1 MRSPEQV
8 ASFALV
14 GLLALQAGAFL
25 WQGGLMLAGQPL
37 SERFTA
43 RLIRGVYAGAL
54 LLALTASLGLAWSG
68 QPRIEAGLGH
78 WFVVPGHD
86 FHLVVQL
93 DALSVPFLLLATT
106 LCGVVAVFSDPYLHR
121 EPGFHRYFLLLSL
134 FGLGYSLTVLAGSME
149 MLYCS
154 WEFIGLTSALLIGY
168 FHERPGPCRNGL
180 YTFIVYRIC
189 DLGLV
194 TAAVTIHHLCGSG
207 DFEAFLGHPTALA
220 AGQAAFVGGLLLVG
234 AMGKAAQL
242 PFSGWLP
249 RAMEGPTPSTAIF
262 YGALSV
268 HAGVYLLLRITPL
281 LEASPGLAAA
291 VVLVGLSTA
300 GMARFVGEVQND
312 IKCSLAY
319 ASMAQVG
326 LIVAEIGLGFRLL
339 PIAHAMGHAV
349 LRSVQFLRA
358 PSLLHEIHEMHSF
371 LGGHTPAIP
380 ASRAW
385 LYRLALER
393 GLLEVVVQRGLVT
406 PFVSFCRSLQRAD
419 QWLLN
424 RVGGPP

>member
-1 MRSPEQV
+1 MLAHL
-8 ASFALV
+8 ASSALV

-25 WQGGLMLAGQPL
+25 LQGGLMLAGRAL

-43 RLIRGVYAGAL
+43 RLIRGVYLAS
-54 LLALTASLGLAWSG
+54 LALALGASAALVGSG
-68 QPRIEAGLGH
+68 QPRVEAGLGH
-78 WFVVPGHD
+78 WFVVQGYH
-86 FHLVVQL
+86 FHLVLEL
-93 DALSVPFLLLATT
+93 DALAIPFLLLGTT
-106 LCGVVAVFSDPYLHR
+106 LCGVVAVFSDRYLHR

-134 FGLGYSLTVLAGSME
+134 FGLGCSLTVLAGSME

-154 WEFIGLTSALLIGY
+154 WEFMGLTSALLIGY
-168 FHERPGPCRNGL
+168 FHERPEPCRNGL

-207 DFEAFLGHPTALA
+207 DFARFLGDPTPLTP
-220 AGQAAFVGGLLLVG
+220 GQAAFVGGLLLVA

-268 HAGVYLLLRITPL
+268 HAGAYLLLRISPL
-281 LEASPGLAAA
+281 LEASPGLAAT
-291 VVLVGLSTA
+291 VVVVGLSTA
-300 GMARFVGEVQND
+300 GLARFVGQVQTD

-358 PSLLHEIHEMHSF
+358 PSLLHEIHEMHSDM
-371 LGGHTPAIP
+371 GSHPHSRP
-380 ASRAW
+380 ASHGW

-393 GLLEVVVQRGLVT
+393 GSLDLLVQRFLVG
-406 PFVSFCRSLQRAD
+406 PFVRFCRGLQQAD
-419 QWLLN
+419 QWLL
-424 RVGGPP
+424 RQVAGPP

>member
-1 MRSPEQV
+1 MKSPEQV

-25 WQGGLMLAGQPL
+25 LQGGLMLAGQPL

-54 LLALTASLGLAWSG
+54 ALAVIASLALIWSG
-68 QPRIEAGLGH
+68 QPRVEAGLGH
-78 WFVVPGHD
+78 WFVVTGYH
-86 FHLVVQL
+86 FHLVLQL

-134 FGLGYSLTVLAGSME
+134 FGLGYSLTVLAGGME

-207 DFEAFLGHPTALA
+207 DFERFLGHPTSLLPA
-220 AGQAAFVGGLLLVG
+220 QAAFVGGLLLVA

-268 HAGVYLLLRITPL
+268 HAGVYLLLRISPL
-281 LEASPGLAAA
+281 LEASRGLSLA
-291 VVLVGLSTA
+291 VVAVGLSTA
-300 GMARFVGEVQND
+300 LMARFVGQVQTD

-339 PIAHAMGHAV
+339 PIGHAV
-349 LRSVQFLRA
+349 GHAVFRSVQFLRA
-358 PSLLHEIHEMHSF
+358 PSLLHEIHEMHSN
-371 LGGHTPAIP
+371 LGGSKPTRPATQP
-380 ASRAW
+380 W

-393 GLLEVVVQRGLVT
+393 GLLEVVIERGLLT
-406 PFVSFCRSLQRAD
+406 PFVRFCRALHRAD
-419 QWLLN
+419 QWVVNL
-424 RVGGPP
+424 VGGKA

>member
-1 MRSPEQV
+1 
-8 ASFALV
+8 
-14 GLLALQAGAFL
+14 
-25 WQGGLMLAGQPL
+25 
-37 SERFTA
+37 
-43 RLIRGVYAGAL
+43 
-54 LLALTASLGLAWSG
+54 
-68 QPRIEAGLGH
+68 
-78 WFVVPGHD
+78 
-86 FHLVVQL
+86 
-93 DALSVPFLLLATT
+93 
-106 LCGVVAVFSDPYLHR
+106 
-121 EPGFHRYFLLLSL
+121 
-134 FGLGYSLTVLAGSME
+134 

-180 YTFIVYRIC
+180 YTFVVYRIC

-207 DFEAFLGHPTALA
+207 DFERFLGHPTSLLPA
-220 AGQAAFVGGLLLVG
+220 QAAFVGGLLLVA

-268 HAGVYLLLRITPL
+268 HAGVYLLLRISPL
-281 LEASPGLAAA
+281 LEASRGLSIA
-291 VVLVGLSTA
+291 VVAVGLSTA
-300 GMARFVGEVQND
+300 LMARFVGQVQTD

-339 PIAHAMGHAV
+339 PIGHAV
-349 LRSVQFLRA
+349 GHAVFRSVQFLRA
-358 PSLLHEIHEMHSF
+358 PSLLHEIHEMHSN
-371 LGGHTPAIP
+371 LGGSKPTRPATQP
-380 ASRAW
+380 W

-393 GLLEVVVQRGLVT
+393 GLLEVVIERGLLT
-406 PFVSFCRSLQRAD
+406 PFVRFCRALHRAD
-419 QWLLN
+419 QWVVNL
-424 RVGGPP
+424 VGGKA